1 MKIKNLLIE
10 YIRIMLYLII
20 ISLLMIAGFVPGLFG
35 FSLIFCIIYLI
46 FIIPLIWLVL
56 FYGLPKLEDIFI
68 RLKNG

>member
-56 FYGLPKLEDIFI
+56 FYCFPKLENIFERI
-68 RLKNG
+68 KNG

>member
-1 MKIKNLLIE
+1 
-10 YIRIMLYLII
+10 MLFVIFTL
-20 ISLLMIAGFVPGLFG
+20 FVPGLFG